1 MTSFLPSDTRA
12 RFLMHSEMME
22 SCGADGAPPE
32 NSSAKPTDK
41 SAAFK
46 HMFHE
51 ISGCRSCGGKDLR
64 EVLAFGDMPLADGLR
79 DRDSLS
85 EVEPHFPLTVDF
97 CESCSLI
104 QIRENV
110 DTSLLFGT
118 DYPYFSSFSDA
129 WVSHCRDNALEIIES
144 RSLNSDS
151 LVVELACNDG
161 YMLKHFKEKGV
172 NVLGVDPAPGP
183 AAAAREQ
190 GIEVIEDFFTTELAE
205 KMVGDGVKA
214 DVVIGNNV
222 LAHVPDLPGFVR
234 GIATVLKQDG
244 VAVIECPYVRDL
256 IDHREFDTIYHEHH
270 CYFSITALAKLCQS
284 QGLSL
289 NGVRRLPTHGGS
301 IRLFIE
307 PTENVGESVK
317 QLLAEE
323 AELGMD
329 TFAYYE
335 TFAERVRSTQSQLVS
350 LLRDLKS
357 KGHSVAA
364 YAAAAKGATLLNSMK
379 VGSETLDYVV
389 DRNRHKHGRY
399 MPGTEIEVRDTSVLL
414 EDQPDFVLM
423 LAWNF
428 KEEIMRQQSEFRA
441 AGGKFIVPIPEPE
454 IV

>member
-1 MTSFLPSDTRA
+1 MNIPSDTRA
-12 RFLMHSEMME
+12 RFQMHSQLMND
-22 SCGADGAPPE
+22 C
-32 NSSAKPTDK
+32 SSSSKNGETTSSK
-41 SAAFK
+41 SAAFR

-51 ISGCRSCGGKDLR
+51 IDGCRACGGTQIR

-79 DRDSLS
+79 AHDELD
-85 EVEPHFPLTVDF
+85 EAEPHFPLTVDF
-97 CESCSLI
+97 CTDCSLM

-129 WVSHCRDNALEIIES
+129 WVSHCRDNALELIE
-144 RSLNSDS
+144 RRKLNNES

-172 NVLGVDPAPGP
+172 QVLGVDPAPGP

-190 GIEVIEDFFTTELAE
+190 GIEVLEDFFTTQMADELSSN
-205 KMVGDGVKA
+205 GVKA
-214 DVVIGNNV
+214 DVIIGNNV
-222 LAHVPDLPGFVR
+222 LAHVPDLPGFVK
-234 GIATVLKQDG
+234 GIATLLKEDG

-270 CYFSITALAKLCQS
+270 CYFSVTALARLCTA

-289 NGVRRLPTHGGS
+289 NDVRRLPTHGGS

-307 PTENVGESVK
+307 PQVNVSESVQ

-329 TFAYYE
+329 TFDYYE
-335 TFAERVRSTQSQLVS
+335 SFADRVRSTQTQLAS
-350 LLRDLKS
+350 LLKQLKS
-357 KGHSVAA
+357 EGHKLAA
-364 YAAAAKGATLLNSMK
+364 YAAAAKGATLLNSMNI
-379 VGSETLDYVV
+379 GSETLDYVV

-399 MPGTEIEVRDTSVLL
+399 MPGTEVRVRDTSVLL
-414 EDQPDFVLM
+414 EDKPDYVLM

-428 KEEIMRQQSEFRA
+428 KDEILKQQAEFRA
-441 AGGKFIVPIPEPE
+441 QGGKFIVPIPQPE
-454 IV
+454 VV